1 MSDRVAITVSSH
13 IAHVMLTRAY
23 KMNALDPAMFEAIC
37 AAIDELSAMPDL
49 RAVVVSGEGR
59 GFCAGLDLSNFSDD
73 GEPMDLMPRTHGL
86 ANVPQQIAWGWRTL
100 PVPVIAAAHGVAIGG
115 GLNIISGADIKIIHP
130 ETRCAVMEMRW
141 GLVPDMAGYPLWRG
155 NVRDDVLRKL
165 VYTNAEFSGAEA
177 CELGFATETADEPL
191 ARAMSLAEEIAG
203 KNPHAIRAAKRL
215 SNALATSTDEALLLA
230 ESAEQTEII
239 GKPNQIEAV
248 MSQMEGRLAA
258 YPDSP

>member
-1 MSDRVAITVSSH
+1 MSDRVAVSVSAH
-13 IAHVMLTRAY
+13 IAHVTLTRAD

-37 AAIDELSAMPDL
+37 AAIDELQTVQDL

-59 GFCAGLDLSNFSDD
+59 GFCAGLDLSNFASDND
-73 GEPMDLMPRTHGL
+73 PMDLMPRTHGL

-100 PVPVIAAAHGVAIGG
+100 PVPVITAAHGVAIGG
-115 GLNIISGADIKIIHP
+115 GLNIISGADIRIIHP

-155 NVRDDVLRKL
+155 NVRDDVLRRL
-165 VYTNAEFSGAEA
+165 VYTNAEFSGTEA
-177 CELGFATETADEPL
+177 CELGFATETSEDPL
-191 ARAMSLAEEIAG
+191 TRAMTLAEDIAG

-215 SNALATSTDEALLLA
+215 SNALATSTDEELLLA
-230 ESAEQTEII
+230 ESEEQTQII

-248 MSQMEGRLAA
+248 MSQMEGRPAA
-258 YPDSP
+258 YPDSA

>member
-1 MSDRVAITVSSH
+1 MSDRVAVSVSAH
-13 IAHVMLTRAY
+13 IAHVTLTRAD

-37 AAIDELSAMPDL
+37 AAIDELQTVQDL

-59 GFCAGLDLSNFSDD
+59 GFCAGLDLSNFASDND
-73 GEPMDLMPRTHGL
+73 PMDLMPRTHGL

-115 GLNIISGADIKIIHP
+115 GLNIISGADIRIIHP

-155 NVRDDVLRKL
+155 NVRDDVLRRL
-165 VYTNAEFSGAEA
+165 VYTNAEFSGTEA
-177 CELGFATETADEPL
+177 CELGFATETSEDPL
-191 ARAMSLAEEIAG
+191 TRAMTLAEDIAG

-215 SNALATSTDEALLLA
+215 SNALATSTDEELLLA
-230 ESAEQTEII
+230 ESEEQTRII

-248 MSQMEGRLAA
+248 MSQMEGRPAA
-258 YPDSP
+258 YPDSA

>member
-1 MSDRVAITVSSH
+1 MSDRVAVSVSAH
-13 IAHVMLTRAY
+13 IAHVTLTRAD

-37 AAIDELSAMPDL
+37 AAIDELQTVQDL

-59 GFCAGLDLSNFSDD
+59 GFCAGLDLSNFASDND
-73 GEPMDLMPRTHGL
+73 PMDLMPRTHGL

-115 GLNIISGADIKIIHP
+115 GLNIISGADIRIIHP

-155 NVRDDVLRKL
+155 NVRDDVLRRL
-165 VYTNAEFSGAEA
+165 VYTNAEFSGTEA
-177 CELGFATETADEPL
+177 CELGFATETSEDPL
-191 ARAMSLAEEIAG
+191 TRAMTLAEDIAG

-215 SNALATSTDEALLLA
+215 SNALATSTDEELLLA
-230 ESAEQTEII
+230 QSEEQTQII

-248 MSQMEGRLAA
+248 MSQMEGRPAA
-258 YPDSP
+258 YPDSA